1 MDDVKNE
8 ESWNKTRIF
17 IAFFLIALLAVGAYF
32 FKIRF
37 LDANLSPKEGK
48 SVKGVSLEDKGKNN
62 NGNMGIDVQG
72 AVKEKL
78 NDLKQEVLDLNIAEE
93 AAKLSHSSDLS
104 LVDSI
109 IAATCKLNGCDA
121 LLSGDTDYNPL
132 IKKKY
137 LKVTSW

>member
-1 MDDVKNE
+1 MYDVKNE

-78 NDLKQEVLDLNIAEE
+78 NDLKQEVLDLNIAEI
-93 AAKLSHSSDLS
+93 ASSSPQVQKILNDIKS
-104 LVDSI
+104 LEQYPANQVKEI
-109 IAATCKLNGCDA
+109 CRQICGL
-121 LLSGDTDYNPL
+121 
-132 IKKKY
+132 
-137 LKVTSW
+137 